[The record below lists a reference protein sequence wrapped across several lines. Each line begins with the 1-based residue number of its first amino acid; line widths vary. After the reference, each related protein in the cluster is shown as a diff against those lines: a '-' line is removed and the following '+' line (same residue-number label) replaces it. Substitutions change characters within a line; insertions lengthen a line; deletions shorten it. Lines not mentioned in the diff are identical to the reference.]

1 MKTMAAGEFKAKC
14 LAVLDEVKE
23 TGEAVLIT
31 KRGKPVARVTTV
43 EQTADRKS
51 TVDSIFGSLK
61 GLISVVGDPDD
72 LVGPIIP
79 LEEWDMLKDDWSPL
93 PKE

>member
-1 MKTMAAGEFKAKC
+1 VKTMAAGEFKAKC
-14 LAVLDEVKE
+14 LAVLDEVKQ
-23 TGEAVLIT
+23 TGEPVIIT

-43 EQTADRKS
+43 EQTADRKNN
-51 TVDSIFGSLK
+51 VDSIFGALK